1 MSQPPPS
8 PPPAASSLSTIG
20 NTPALHLRNTI
31 PDKDTHAY
39 IYLKLEYIHPTDSY
53 KDRMALSMVE
63 EAEARGDAQTRHDS
77 RGSSGWEHGVFTSGY
92 LLHCDFNN
100 SDVLLGYASLRRE
113 LVAQFS
119 GGIDAFCGVT
129 ECGGMLM
136 GVYGV
141 EGIAPGIVLPHLG
154 RKLYDK
160 AWGVD
165 GAEG

>member
-53 KDRMALSMVE
+53 KDRMALSMIE
-63 EAEARGDAQTRHDS
+63 EAEARGDPQTRHDS
-77 RGSSGWEHGVFTSGY
+77 RGSS
-92 LLHCDFNN
+92 

-129 ECGGMLM
+129 GCGGMLM

-141 EGIAPGIVLPHLG
+141 EGIAPGIALPHLG